1 MSVLEIE
8 IGGVC
13 APRYGAVKDA
23 FAANLRDHD
32 EVGAS
37 FCLWVG
43 GEPVVDLWGGW
54 TDRTQTRPW
63 TRDTVANVWSSTKGV
78 VATCFAMLVSRGQI
92 TYDDPVARWWPEFAA
107 AGKGGITIGT
117 LLSHQAG
124 LSGFVDPATMDDLLA
139 GDAAAARLAAQA
151 PIWEPG
157 TASGYHAISVGILAT
172 ALFVRIEGRSIRQ
185 FVAEEIAAP
194 YGLDISVGLSPD
206 QTGRL
211 APMQPPPGM
220 GSSGIGTL
228 NPAQIAALAN
238 PPLDPLVANTD
249 AWRAADLPSA
259 NGTSNARALA
269 ALYARLLPSGAG
281 DRPLVSPAAIAEATR
296 PRIEGVDLVLGLF
309 ARWGAGFLINS
320 EELYGPN
327 PEAFGHSGWGGSFA
341 FADPK
346 ADLAMGYVMN
356 RMSDQLRGDPRAMAL
371 IEAVYRSV

>member
-13 APRYGAVKDA
+13 AAKYGAVKDA
-23 FAANLRDHD
+23 FAANLRDRD
-32 EVGAS
+32 EVGAAFS
-37 FCLWVG
+37 LWVG

-54 TDRTQTRPW
+54 KDAARTKPW
-63 TRDTVANVWSSTKGV
+63 ARDTVANVWSTTKGIN
-78 VATCFAMLVSRGQI
+78 AACFAMLVSRGQLA
-92 TYDDPVARWWPEFAA
+92 YDDPVARYWPAFAA
-107 AGKGGITIGT
+107 AGKGAITVGT

-124 LSGFVDPATMDDLLA
+124 LSGFTDPATMDDLLA
-139 GDAAAARLAAQA
+139 GEAAAGRLAAQA

-157 TASGYHAISVGILAT
+157 TASGYHAISVGVLAT
-172 ALFVRIEGRSIRQ
+172 ALFARIEGRSIRQ

-194 YGLDISVGLSPD
+194 YGLDFTIGLAPD
-206 QTGRL
+206 QADRAAEML
-211 APMQPPPGM
+211 APPGM
-220 GSSGIGTL
+220 GSSSIGAL
-228 NPAQIAALAN
+228 NPAQIAALTN
-238 PPLDPLVANTD
+238 PSLDPRIANTA

-259 NGTSNARALA
+259 NGHGHARALA
-269 ALYARLLPSGAG
+269 AFYAALLPNA
-281 DRPLVSPAAIAEATR
+281 DPARRPASPAAIAQATA
-296 PRIEGVDLVLGLF
+296 PRIEGEDLVLGLF
-309 ARWGAGFLINS
+309 ARWGAGFLVNS